1 MNHPHENVDGL
12 PIGPQ
17 VDAAQAPLP
26 GRVTLQGAYVDLVPL
41 DPLGHGE
48 SLFTATCGPAQD
60 PLWLYLF
67 DASYADRQS
76 FDRALRSKA
85 DSADPFYFAIIDRGS
100 ACPLGWAAL
109 MRIEPAH
116 RVIEVGSI
124 LYSPALQR
132 TRGATEAMYLLARY
146 VFEVAGL
153 PALRMEVQRAERAVG
168 PRRSQAGFHL
178 RGHFQAAHAREGTNR
193 DTAWFSMLD
202 REWPAR
208 KAAFQ
213 RWLRPE
219 NFDADGRQR
228 QSLESCAG

>member
-1 MNHPHENVDGL
+1 MNHPHENIDGL

-67 DASYADRQS
+67 DGPYADRQS

-146 VFEVAGL
+146 VFESLGYRRYEWKCN
-153 PALRMEVQRAERAVG
+153 ALNAPSVRAA
-168 PRRSQAGFHL
+168 RRLGFT
-178 RGHFQAAHAREGTNR
+178 FEGIFRQHMIVKGRNR